1 MGWALCP
8 ALSMAGLDKIK
19 KVGQAFVYEVLCP
32 LFFRLLSLDFFFFFL
47 FIVFVF
53 EFGFC
58 FGFDVDKLLN

>member
-32 LFFRLLSLDFFFFFL
+32 LFFRLLSLDFFFFFVYSL
-47 FIVFVF
+47 
-53 EFGFC
+53 C
-58 FGFDVDKLLN
+58 FRVWLLLWFRCR

>member
-1 MGWALCP
+1 
-8 ALSMAGLDKIK
+8 MAGLDKIK

-32 LFFRLLSLDFFFFFL
+32 LFFRLLSLDFFFFL